1 MFSVFFF
8 NDTATPEIYTYLHT
22 LSLHDALP
30 ICAFGLRG
38 ETQRGVGDEQGV
50 FLFGGDDIRGR
61 GHPRTQLERWIA
73 DRQIG
78 GIAHHLPRRT
88 GGRPGGRGRRS
99 LHRQEIGRA
108 SCRESICTFV

>member
-1 MFSVFFF
+1 MAAPAA
-8 NDTATPEIYTYLHT
+8 TAARHQRTG
-22 LSLHDALP
+22 DAAALARGGR
-30 ICAFGLRG
+30 AFGLRG

-78 GIAHHLPRRT
+78 GIGHHLPRR
-88 GGRPGGRGRRS
+88 RSEERRVGKECVS
-99 LHRQEIGRA
+99 T
-108 SCRESICTFV
+108 CRYRWSQYN